1 MTTLL
6 DRVSTAGRRAETRSE
21 FRLPAVARGRRPL
34 VAVAS
39 TALVLASVAIFAS
52 LYSSADHQ
60 VPVLVV
66 TTTIHQGQRI
76 IGSDLG
82 TVDVAAS
89 GGLSVVPVAD
99 ATELSGTWAASTI
112 PAGSLINRSDVTT
125 SRPLAVGT
133 GVVGLALKDGQLP
146 AGGVEPGDRV
156 MIVVT
161 PATGS
166 VPVEGTTD
174 GSDSHTSPGSSS
186 SDGALVSEAT
196 VYQAT
201 VPASSSASGA
211 VELVSVVV
219 PSNVAADVASAS
231 ASSQV
236 SLVLLPSE
244 APASSTNSD
253 PGATG
258 AAKGSS

>member
-174 GSDSHTSPGSSS
+174 GSDSTRARVRARVTAPSSPRPPCIRPRCQ
-186 SDGALVSEAT
+186 L
-196 VYQAT
+196 
-201 VPASSSASGA
+201 PRR
-211 VELVSVVV
+211 LLV
-219 PSNVAADVASAS
+219 PSSWS
-231 ASSQV
+231 RWSCRQTWRPTWRQR
-236 SLVLLPSE
+236 LPRHR
-244 APASSTNSD
+244 
-253 PGATG
+253 
-258 AAKGSS
+258 